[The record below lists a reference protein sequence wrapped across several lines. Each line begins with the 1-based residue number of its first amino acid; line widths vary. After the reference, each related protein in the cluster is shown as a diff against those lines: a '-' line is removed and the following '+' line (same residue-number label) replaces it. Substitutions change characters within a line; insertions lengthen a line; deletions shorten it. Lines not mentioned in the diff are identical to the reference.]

1 MLSLRWR
8 RIGAVFA
15 GGLVALAAVLAVLA
29 VQVRGDDGVIR
40 GCGSSFD
47 VLAGRTDW
55 QVWRAQDLLDL
66 APAASGTGALTRTA
80 ACPTAVNARTAW
92 TGGLLV
98 AAAVVAV
105 LSWPRRA
112 ASSRTAKRRDLTRRL
127 AMLMLSVGCALT
139 VAGLAGVALLV
150 ANPKATLFLYVGRP
164 VVVLIGLLLLAPAV
178 ALMFAGWALIVAT
191 RGRTIEPRAG
201 DEE

>member
-1 MLSLRWR
+1 MLSPPWR

-15 GGLVALAAVLAVLA
+15 GGLLALAAVLTVLA
-29 VQVRGDDGVIR
+29 VRVRGDDGVVR

-47 VLAGRTDW
+47 VMAGRTDW

-66 APAASGTGALTRTA
+66 APSASGAAALTRTE

-92 TGGLLV
+92 AGGVLV

-105 LSWPRRA
+105 LSWPPRA
-112 ASSRTAKRRDLTRRL
+112 RSSGATKRRDVTRRL
-127 AMLMLSVGCALT
+127 AISILSVGCALT
-139 VAGLAGVALLV
+139 VGGLIGIGLLV

-178 ALMFAGWALIVAT
+178 ALMFAGWALIVAIRVKT
-191 RGRTIEPRAG
+191 REPRAG
-201 DEE
+201 DEG